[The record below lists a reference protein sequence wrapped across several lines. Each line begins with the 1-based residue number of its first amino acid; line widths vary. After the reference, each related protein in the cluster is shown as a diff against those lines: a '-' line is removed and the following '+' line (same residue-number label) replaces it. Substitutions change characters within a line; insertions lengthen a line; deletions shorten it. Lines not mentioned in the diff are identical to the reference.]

1 MMPPLDLDLWKTFF
15 GAYES
20 GVPFFWVLLGVGL
33 ALGVYVRTES
43 PASTFVFLLVYGV
56 LMGALLGSGFTM
68 LVFMASALFA
78 YLLYRVVK
86 G

>member
-1 MMPPLDLDLWKTFF
+1 MTPLDLDLWKAFF
-15 GAYES
+15 GAYEN
-20 GVPFFWVLLGVGL
+20 GVPYFWVLLGVGL

-43 PASTFVFLLVYGV
+43 PASTFAFLIIYGT
-56 LMGALLGSGFTM
+56 LMGTLLGSAFTM
-68 LVFMASALFA
+68 VVFMTSALFA

>member
-1 MMPPLDLDLWKTFF
+1 MTPLDLDLWKVFF
-15 GAYES
+15 GAYQD
-20 GVPFFWVLLGVGL
+20 GVPFFWLLLGVGL

-43 PASTFVFLLVYGV
+43 PASTFAFLLVYGV
-56 LMGALLGSGFTM
+56 LMGTLLGSGFTM
-68 LVFMASALFA
+68 LVFMAAALFA